1 LISCFRFAYPDY
13 VTLSDAERRRIE
25 EEERLRVEVRVRAEV
40 DARQRLRR
48 ETARRWSAPWRQ
60 AGVAVVL
67 LLRAYWTG
75 VLRMFRKAYFFWWM
89 PGQWVTASVVMMRL
103 IFIQVVVPWLLL
115 VALSPLIV
123 LAVAYAF
130 FAGLL

>member
-1 LISCFRFAYPDY
+1 MNRNSFD
-13 VTLSDAERRRIE
+13 TS
-25 EEERLRVEVRVRAEV
+25 RVRLGLPV
-40 DARQRLRR
+40 RHR
-48 ETARRWSAPWRQ
+48 P
-60 AGVAVVL
+60 
-67 LLRAYWTG
+67 YWTS